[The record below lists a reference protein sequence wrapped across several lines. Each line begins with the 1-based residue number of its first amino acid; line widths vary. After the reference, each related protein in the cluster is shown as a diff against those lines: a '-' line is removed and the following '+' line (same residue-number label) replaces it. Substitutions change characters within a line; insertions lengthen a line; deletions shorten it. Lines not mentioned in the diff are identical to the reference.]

1 MSTGC
6 TIGRLARAA
15 QGRWSAV
22 LLIALVLCM
31 AFACQGGTTGDPG
44 DASGTAPT
52 STPTLPAADPQEM
65 LASAAS
71 SAETIRSM
79 RFDLTH
85 TEGSIFIDTLSAK
98 IIEAN
103 GVWDADQG
111 ANFSVAGYI
120 VSGPHADIHDGI
132 FVRLRMVITPD
143 SYYLVD
149 PGTRTWTKQPYSLIP
164 LSIEEM
170 ADILSG
176 LISEIQN
183 PEIEGDEKIDGVR
196 AYRIAGHAP
205 ASVMQWTTLNT
216 ENRPDIQATLWIDA
230 QTMMPM
236 KARMTGAIG
245 QYDAAD
251 TSREIIISDINSQLD
266 IDLPQNYVDV
276 SGG

>member
-1 MSTGC
+1 MH
-6 TIGRLARAA
+6 RLARAV
-15 QGRWSAV
+15 QGCWLAV
-22 LLIALVLCM
+22 LLVVLGLCIAV
-31 AFACQGGTTGDPG
+31 ACQGSATDTLGDTSEGTP
-44 DASGTAPT
+44 AP
-52 STPTLPAADPQEM
+52 TPTLSAVDPQEL

-85 TEGSIFIDTLSAK
+85 AAGSIFIDTLSAK

-120 VSGPHADIHDGI
+120 VSGPHADIDDGI

-149 PGTRTWTKQPYSLIP
+149 PSTRTWTKQPYSLIP

-176 LISEIQN
+176 LISEIRN
-183 PEIEGDEKIDGVR
+183 PEIKGDEKIDGVR
-196 AYRIAGHAP
+196 AYRIAGYAP
-205 ASVMQWTTLNT
+205 ASVMQWTTLNI
-216 ENRPDIQATLWIDA
+216 ENRSDIQATLWIDA
-230 QTMMPM
+230 QTMMPV

-245 QYDAAD
+245 QYDAAN
-251 TSREIIISDINSQLD
+251 TTREIIISDINSQLD

-276 SGG
+276 GGG